1 MFDDYQTLV
10 IIRFMKS
17 LLKLISRFNIFPLI
31 LFALILSLPSLSFAQ
46 LPGSVNIDMGA
57 LANTEGFSSSINLL
71 IIMSLI
77 TLVPFFLISTTCF
90 LRIIIVLSMLRQ
102 ALATQQSPP
111 NSVLIGLAIFMTI
124 FVMTPT
130 LNRVIEE
137 SVTPYQEGVIT
148 QTEALD
154 AGLRPFREFMMKFTN
169 DADLALFLEFSKV
182 QYTDSFEDV
191 PIFVIIPAFI
201 LSELKRAFQ
210 IGFLLFIPFLV
221 VDLIISNI
229 LLSLGMFMLSPA
241 MVSLPFKIL
250 LFVLTNGW
258 NLIVQGLLLSFR

>member
-1 MFDDYQTLV
+1 MNYLYRLF
-10 IIRFMKS
+10 F
-17 LLKLISRFNIFPLI
+17 KLIPFIKFSF
-31 LFALILSLPSLSFAQ
+31 LFLFLVPIIAQVPNGVNLDLSAL
-46 LPGSVNIDMGA
+46 GD
-57 LANTEGFSSSINLL
+57 TEGFSASINLL

-77 TLVPFFLISTTCF
+77 TLVPFFLLSTTCF
-90 LRIIIVLSMLRQ
+90 LRIIIVLSLLRQ

-111 NSVLIGLAIFMTI
+111 NSVLLGLAVFMTI
-124 FVMTPT
+124 FIMTPT
-130 LNRVIEE
+130 FNRVIEE
-137 SVTPYQEGVIT
+137 SITPYQEGT
-148 QTEALD
+148 MLKKDALE
-154 AGLRPFREFMMKFTN
+154 AGLKPFREFMLRFTS
-169 DADLALFLEFSKV
+169 DADLALFLEFSKI
-182 QYTDSFEDV
+182 QYTDQISDV
-191 PIFVIIPAFI
+191 PTFVIIPAFI

>member
-1 MFDDYQTLV
+1 MKTILTFLSKIKIVIFLLLFLV
-10 IIRFMKS
+10 AFMTDIS
-17 LLKLISRFNIFPLI
+17 L
-31 LFALILSLPSLSFAQ
+31 AQ
-46 LPGSVNIDMGA
+46 LPSSVNLDMGA
-57 LANTEGFSSSINLL
+57 LGQTEGFSSSINLL

-77 TLVPFFLISTTCF
+77 TLVPFFLISTTSF
-90 LRIIIVLSMLRQ
+90 LRIVIVLSLLRQ
-102 ALATQQSPP
+102 ALATQQAPP
-111 NSVLIGLAIFMTI
+111 NTVLIGLALFMTI
-124 FVMTPT
+124 FIMTPT
-130 LNRVIEE
+130 VNRVIDEA
-137 SVTPYQEGVIT
+137 VYPYQNGTIT
-148 QTEALD
+148 QAEALQS
-154 AGLRPFREFMMKFTN
+154 GLLPFREFMLKFTN

-182 QYTDSFEDV
+182 QYTDNYEEV
-191 PIFVIIPAFI
+191 PIFVIIPSFI

-250 LFVLTNGW
+250 LFILTNGW

>member
-1 MFDDYQTLV
+1 MSFMISIFNKIFKLNRFPIFLMLLLV
-10 IIRFMKS
+10 FS
-17 LLKLISRFNIFPLI
+17 SS
-31 LFALILSLPSLSFAQ
+31 LFAQF
-46 LPGSVNIDMGA
+46 PGGVNIDVGA
-57 LANTEGFSSSINLL
+57 LADTDGFSSSINLL

-77 TLVPFFLISTTCF
+77 TLVPFFLISSTCF
-90 LRIIIVLSMLRQ
+90 LRIVIVLSMLRQ
-102 ALATQQSPP
+102 ALATQQAPP
-111 NSVLIGLAIFMTI
+111 NSVLVGLAIFMTI

-130 LNRVIEE
+130 LNRVMEE
-137 SVTPYQEGVIT
+137 AITPYQEGTLT
-148 QTEALD
+148 QLD
-154 AGLRPFREFMMKFTN
+154 AMEAGLKPFREFMIKFTN
-169 DADLALFLEFSKV
+169 DADLALFLEFSKI
-182 QYTDSFEDV
+182 QYTDNFEEV
-191 PIFVIIPAFI
+191 PVFVIIPAFI

-258 NLIVQGLLLSFR
+258 NLIVQGLLISFQ